1 MKDEGIQHR
10 DKGDTSLGEQT
21 EDEPPLSLS
30 GSISLFF
37 RLLMCK
43 NVQEQ
48 LSTPQIPRSQWSATG
63 LVLNGATRRDR
74 DDRDLNGKQLD
85 MNELERLFPASP
97 SQEQQ
102 EKGITVSPAG
112 WEHTWL
118 CIRELSLSL
127 HCPLLSLSSRLTA
140 CQPPTMKPRS
150 PHSLWMSSASLR
162 SSQTLSQKIP
172 MAAVLLLWLLTTVLP
187 MKDKTAKTRS
197 LLWKLPE
204 TKPTAGDVFTSCQSQ
219 VN

>member
-1 MKDEGIQHR
+1 MKECRTGIRQMPAWG
-10 DKGDTSLGEQT
+10 KEQ
-21 EDEPPLSLS
+21 DEPPLSLS

-48 LSTPQIPRSQWSATG
+48 LSTPQIPRSQRSATG

-112 WEHTWL
+112 WEHSWL
-118 CIRELSLSL
+118 GELSLSL
-127 HCPLLSLSSRLTA
+127 HCPLLSLPSRLTA

-150 PHSLWMSSASLR
+150 PHSHWMSSASLR
-162 SSQTLSQKIP
+162 SSQTPSQKTS
-172 MAAVLLLWLLTTVLP
+172 MSAVLLLQLLTTVLP

-197 LLWKLPE
+197 LL
-204 TKPTAGDVFTSCQSQ
+204 
-219 VN
+219 

>member
-1 MKDEGIQHR
+1 
-10 DKGDTSLGEQT
+10 
-21 EDEPPLSLS
+21 
-30 GSISLFF
+30 
-37 RLLMCK
+37 MCK

-48 LSTPQIPRSQWSATG
+48 LSTPQIPRSQRTATG

-102 EKGITVSPAG
+102 EKGITVSPAA

-118 CIRELSLSL
+118 CIGELSLSLSL

-140 CQPPTMKPRS
+140 CQPPMMKPRS

-162 SSQTLSQKIP
+162 SSQTPSHKTP
-172 MAAVLLLWLLTTVLP
+172 MPAVLLLQLQTTVLP
-187 MKDKTAKTRS
+187 MKDKTAKTQS
-197 LLWKLPE
+197 LL
-204 TKPTAGDVFTSCQSQ
+204 
-219 VN
+219 